1 MKDLLLF
8 TLIRLQ
14 VVSFELCIVID
25 VYCTLYN
32 TYLLEDIKRFAA
44 HFCAFSRPGG
54 ERFWGDKFETS
65 SARMFAHAHCP
76 QCHRGPLLAAYRT
89 LKAVFQHDGTACR
102 LSLGYSTFV
111 WLHRWTNNP

>member
-32 TYLLEDIKRFAA
+32 TYLLEDIKRVAA
-44 HFCAFSRPGG
+44 HFCAFLATVVNVFAAISLAVS
-54 ERFWGDKFETS
+54 ETS

-76 QCHRGPLLAAYRT
+76 QCHRGE
-89 LKAVFQHDGTACR
+89 
-102 LSLGYSTFV
+102 
-111 WLHRWTNNP
+111 